1 MTAFNRPYTRNTS
14 AEAGSLAMKAFTTIK
29 RAAAGLAA
37 LGAVLVAPAHAET
50 PKLKADGVLQVPPEV
65 LHELVTPERP
75 DPVVP
80 TVIFTKTGQQLSCD
94 YLRYDIRFGI
104 AANADF
110 FAKPAVGNMLQQL
123 RFDFTD
129 QIPSG
134 TQAVSAQLTGDVT
147 GPGGPVVEIKDVA
160 DVKDT
165 VEISDFRLT
174 AADLDG
180 NGGPDRRMMHLVI
193 TAKIN
198 PAAFPAPT
206 QTINQAGITVS
217 VNGSSKILVSHDPA
231 LPDDGNPETGEK
243 TKVLVDLT
251 DCDHTPPGGTPPE
264 PCFKLVEG
272 EVLCDPQGFG
282 DFIYKMPV
290 GPEMAGQTV
299 QLVSLTPGIT
309 ITPDSQ
315 IVPPG
320 GGILV
325 WTISGAL
332 PGDTIELS
340 VTGVQSFGGPV
351 EGVGICCTQRIT
363 IVIPPNLDCP
373 RPGEPDIK
381 VVKVANESY
390 CKREGPCDFTIRVSN
405 AGTAPYNGPIVLED
419 VTGPGNA
426 TVMSGPN
433 APWTCLPGVS
443 PIMCSHPP
451 TTLNPGQFVDLKLGF
466 KPGPG
471 WQWDAIR
478 NCAEYDYTASG
489 FAHPFGLQSNDK
501 SCASI
506 PICRRGDPRCPDPT
520 KVVDLEIRKVPRTE
534 YCSPAGLCTFVIAI
548 RNAGSTVYSG
558 PLSFRDQV
566 SAPAPAGMSFIPTP
580 PWSCSML
587 NASTYQC
594 DNPGVVMA
602 PGSTLLVG
610 VRVSAP
616 NYPKDTLE
624 NCAKLKQVT
633 NENNLANNASCAT
646 IKIRKPHEG
655 NPDLGIT
662 KECRPMQST
671 AAAGQGYVCRIT
683 VSNTGTA
690 APTGTILVGDA
701 ATMIGG
707 GAPVQVNGVNPDGPQ
722 WTCTPTPA
730 NSVSCNLPGPQLP
743 PGATRYFDVFVAGT
757 NGEPARNCA
766 RGSTGPVGG
775 DAFVPFGRAC
785 ADFGGSLRVRKTGDL
800 TCDAGG
806 SCSFQIT
813 VSNGTG
819 APINGPVQIVDALYV
834 NGAIS
839 NAPITNVSP
848 PFGCSPEPT
857 ALPLNCTAVMS
868 LAPGAS
874 SVHNVTVAIPANA
887 GGGKE
892 ANGLNCV
899 AVLPSANAGLVQ
911 PGLPDRLAAMPQNL
925 PPNVACHPFTVVTA
939 EKVCTPPLVMNDIG
953 RCVCPEGSRF
963 QNGTCVPIIVTP
975 SCKIPGQIVVG
986 DHCECPKGQQVINGA
1001 CRVPK
1006 PVCQIPGQIVVGN
1019 HCECPDGQLVINGK
1033 CRTPKPV
1040 CTIPGQIVVGNHCE
1054 CPDGQQVI
1062 NGKCRTPKPVC
1073 QIPGQIVVGNHCE
1086 CPDGQLVING
1096 KCRTPKPVCQIP
1108 GQIVVGDHCECPKGT
1123 EVINGACRKP
1133 QPTCRIP
1140 GQIVVNGECTCRKGQ
1155 VVINGKCQIP
1165 QPTCKIPG
1173 QVVVGD
1179 HCECPKGTEVIN
1191 GACRKPQPTCRIPG
1205 QIVVNGECT
1214 CRKGQVVINGK
1225 CQIPQ
1230 PTCKIP
1236 GQVVVGDHCECPKGT
1251 EVINGACRK
1260 PQPTCR
1266 IPGQVVI
1273 NGQCTCR
1280 KGQIVINGKCQIPD
1294 IRTLPKDL
1302 LRKSPVQ

>member
-37 LGAVLVAPAHAET
+37 LGAVLVAPAHAE
-50 PKLKADGVLQVPPEV
+50 DGVITLDKDGVFKLPPEIA
-65 LHELVTPERP
+65 EKLVTPDKPKAPSGR
-75 DPVVP
+75 DF
-80 TVIFTKTGQQLSCD
+80 FTKTGTQLSCD
-94 YLRYDIRFGI
+94 YIRYDIRFGI
-104 AANADF
+104 EGDPGF
-110 FAKPAVGNMLQQL
+110 LQNPDIQTFIQQIAL
-123 RFDFTD
+123 DFTD
-129 QIPSG
+129 QVPSG
-134 TQAVSAQLTGDVT
+134 THVVSAELSGDVT
-147 GPGGPVVEIKDVA
+147 GPGGPVAQIVDVADTADTVEIKDFHMSA
-160 DVKDT
+160 T
-165 VEISDFRLT
+165 
-174 AADLDG
+174 DLDG
-180 NGGPDRRMMHLVI
+180 KGGPDRREMRLII
-193 TAKIN
+193 TAKID
-198 PAAFPAPT
+198 PDAFPVPT
-206 QTINQAGITVS
+206 MTVNQAGITARLGGIE
-217 VNGSSKILVSHDPA
+217 NILVSHDPA
-231 LPDDGNPETGEK
+231 LPDDGTIKTGEK

-251 DCDHTPPGGTPPE
+251 GCDHTPPGGTPPE

-272 EVLCDPQGFG
+272 EVLCDPQGLG

-320 GGILV
+320 GGILI
-325 WTISGAL
+325 WTISGAS

-340 VTGVQSFGGPV
+340 VTGVQSVGGPV

-381 VVKVANESY
+381 VVKVADESY

-471 WQWDAIR
+471 WQWDVIR

-489 FAHPFGLQSNDK
+489 FTHPFGLQSNDK

-506 PICRRGDPRCPDPT
+506 PICRRGDPRCPTPD
-520 KVVDLEIRKVPRTE
+520 KVVDLEIRKIPRTE
-534 YCSPAGLCTFVIAI
+534 YCSPTGQCTFIIGI
-548 RNAGSTVYSG
+548 RNVGSTSYTG
-558 PLSFRDQV
+558 PLTFRDEV
-566 SAPAPAGMSFIPTP
+566 TAPAPASMSFIPTP

-587 NASTYQC
+587 NALTYQC
-594 DNPGVVMA
+594 DHPGVTLA
-602 PGSTLLVG
+602 PGGTMLVA
-610 VRVSAP
+610 VRVDAP
-616 NYPKDTLE
+616 NYPKDQLE
-624 NCAKLKQVT
+624 NCVRLKQVQG
-633 NENNLANNASCAT
+633 EGNLANNKACAI
-646 IKIRKPHEG
+646 IKVPHRETG
-655 NPDLGIT
+655 NPDLGID
-662 KECRPMQST
+662 KKCGIRDV
-671 AAAGQGYVCRIT
+671 AGAPKGTVVCRIT
-683 VSNTGTA
+683 VNNTGTG
-690 APTGTILVGDA
+690 APSTPIHITDA
-701 ATMIGG
+701 ANMIGG
-707 GAPVQVNGVNPDGPQ
+707 GAPVQVMAVQPDGPQ
-722 WTCTPTPA
+722 WSCSPTPT
-730 NSVSCNLPGPQLP
+730 NNLVCDLPGNQLP
-743 PGATRYFDVFVAGT
+743 PGSQRYFDVIVAQT

-766 RGSTGPVGG
+766 RGSTGPIGG
-775 DAFVPFGRAC
+775 DAFVPFGEDC
-785 ADFGGSLRVRKTGDL
+785 DTFGGSLHVRKTGDI

-839 NAPITNVSP
+839 NAPITSVNP

-868 LAPGAS
+868 LAPGAT
-874 SVHNVTVAIPANA
+874 SVHNVTVVIPANA

-899 AVLPSANAGLVQ
+899 AVLPAATAGLVQ

-925 PPNVACHPFTVVTA
+925 PPNVSCHPFTVATA
-939 EKVCTPPLVMNDIG
+939 EKVCTPPLVMNDVG

-975 SCKIPGQIVVG
+975 SCKISGQIVVG

-1006 PVCQIPGQIVVGN
+1006 PVCSIPGQIVVGD
-1019 HCECPDGQLVINGK
+1019 HCECPK
-1033 CRTPKPV
+1033 
-1040 CTIPGQIVVGNHCE
+1040 
-1054 CPDGQQVI
+1054 GQQ
-1062 NGKCRTPKPVC
+1062 
-1073 QIPGQIVVGNHCE
+1073 
-1086 CPDGQLVING
+1086 VING

-1108 GQIVVGDHCECPKGT
+1108 GQIVVGDHCECPKGQQ
-1123 EVINGACRKP
+1123 VINGACRVPK
-1133 QPTCRIP
+1133 PTCR
-1140 GQIVVNGECTCRKGQ
+1140 
-1155 VVINGKCQIP
+1155 
-1165 QPTCKIPG
+1165 
-1173 QVVVGD
+1173 
-1179 HCECPKGTEVIN
+1179 
-1191 GACRKPQPTCRIPG
+1191 
-1205 QIVVNGECT
+1205 
-1214 CRKGQVVINGK
+1214 
-1225 CQIPQ
+1225 
-1230 PTCKIP
+1230 IP

-1273 NGQCTCR
+1273 NGECTCRKGQIVINGKCQVPKLTCKIPGQVVVGDHCECPKGTEVIDGACRRPQPTCRIPGQVVINGQCMCR

-1294 IRTLPKDL
+1294 VRTIPKVLNDI
-1302 LRKSPVQ
+1302 LRQSPKQ